1 MSIILKMET
10 TVKQVGESY
19 VDLNQGDDGVSIP
32 GDGVMVRAGG
42 QFPTLM
48 LKKLGFRLKPVMAL
62 K

>member
-1 MSIILKMET
+1 MET

-19 VDLNQGDDGVSIP
+19 VDLKQGDDGVSIP